1 MVRRNAGRTR
11 WGRDHKPAGV
21 RCIFIGVHT
30 VAHIDRFLTLYP
42 HLFTMRKIFS
52 LLAQLAC
59 SVAVAQ
65 PNVSLSQF
73 GTASFS
79 MPVCVANCQDS
90 RMFVVEQRGKIFV
103 VDSLGAK
110 RTTPFLNIT
119 SLVSQSGNERGLLGL
134 AFHPQYK
141 QNGFFYVNYTAASG
155 GATRVSR
162 FSVNPAD
169 SNLALPSSE
178 VNLLTIAQPFSNHNG
193 GNIKFGPDG
202 YLYIGM
208 GDGGSAGDPNNYA
221 QNPQSLLG
229 KMLRIDVN
237 GSPYSVPASNPFVG
251 GSQFLPEIWSYGL
264 RNPWRWSFDRVDG
277 SMWIG
282 DVGQNVVEEVNVEAS
297 GDGGNNYGW
306 RCYEGNTAYNT
317 SGCAPQSTMTP
328 AIFTYNHST
337 PNGCSITGGYV
348 YRGVRY
354 QNMFGY
360 YLVTDYCSGRIW
372 WIKKNTDGTF
382 SNGIEGSYITNNYV
396 SFGEDYL
403 GELYLLG
410 IADGKIYR
418 ISEAT
423 DCPVAFVLGDANR
436 TLCAGDTLA
445 LAGLRGRNMT
455 YSWLKNGTALTGA
468 NDHVLSVTEG
478 GSYRMIIQN
487 ASGCADTS
495 NVIQI
500 TVSQDPGL
508 AILGLDTFYTQGAP
522 PDTLSSNVAGAT
534 FSINGVASNILDPAA
549 LAPGAVVVQA
559 VYTDAL
565 GCSWTVSDTAQVISG
580 VGFRGDVLLSSAVSL
595 VPNPASDGVWIQVGA
610 SPLAGA
616 LIRIFDLS
624 GRKLIEQNWSSGN
637 RHFLSL
643 SGIAPGTY
651 VLQVAAPNGVVAKK
665 LSITQ

>member
-1 MVRRNAGRTR
+1 
-11 WGRDHKPAGV
+11 
-21 RCIFIGVHT
+21 
-30 VAHIDRFLTLYP
+30 
-42 HLFTMRKIFS
+42 MRKIFI

-59 SVAVAQ
+59 SIAVAQ
-65 PNVSLSQF
+65 PNISLSQF
-73 GTASFS
+73 GTATFS
-79 MPVCVANCQDS
+79 LPVCVAHCNDS

-103 VDSLGAK
+103 VDSVGAK
-110 RTTPFLNIT
+110 RTTPFLTISN
-119 SLVSQSGNERGLLGL
+119 LVSQSGNERGLLGL

-141 QNGFFYVNYTAASG
+141 QNGYFYVNYTRSSD

-169 SNLALPSSE
+169 SNLAQAASE
-178 VNLLTIAQPFSNHNG
+178 LNLLTIAQPFSNHNG

-208 GDGGSAGDPNNYA
+208 GDGGSAGDPNNNA
-221 QNPQSLLG
+221 QNPQSMLG

-237 GSPYSVPASNPFVG
+237 GSPYSVPPTNPYVG
-251 GSQFLPEIWSYGL
+251 NSQFLPEIWSYGL

-282 DVGQNVVEEVNVEAS
+282 DVGQNIVEEVNVEAP

-317 SGCAPQSTMTP
+317 AGCAPQSTMTP

-354 QNMFGY
+354 QNLFGY

-372 WIKKNTDGTF
+372 WIRKNIDGTF

-423 DCPVAFVLGDANR
+423 DCPVAYVLGDNNR
-436 TLCAGDTLA
+436 ALCPGDTLSMV
-445 LAGLRGRNMT
+445 GLRGRNMT
-455 YSWLKNGTALTGA
+455 YSWLKNGAVLPGA
-468 NDHVLSVTEG
+468 NAHVLSFTEG
-478 GSYRMIIQN
+478 GSYRFIIQN

-495 NVIQI
+495 DVIQI
-500 TVSQDPGL
+500 VVPQNPGL
-508 AILGLDTFYTQGAP
+508 TILGLDSVYIQGNPA
-522 PDTLSSNVAGAT
+522 DTLSANVAGT
-534 FSINGVASNILDPAA
+534 IFSINGVASSIVDPSA
-549 LAPGAVVVQA
+549 LAPGTLVVQA
-559 VYTDAL
+559 VYTDTL
-565 GCSWTVSDTAQVISG
+565 GCTWMVSDTAQVISG
-580 VGFRGDVLLSSAVSL
+580 VGIRGDVLLPASVSL
-595 VPNPASDGVWIQVGA
+595 VPNPASDGVWVVVGA
-610 SPLAGA
+610 STLPGTV
-616 LIRIFDLS
+616 IRIYDLS
-624 GRKLIEQNWSSGN
+624 GRKLVEQNGSSGS
-637 RHFLSL
+637 RHYLPL
-643 SGIAPGTY
+643 VGLEAGTY
-651 VLQVAAPNGVVAKK
+651 LVQVASPAGMVTKK
-665 LSITQ
+665 LNVTQ